1 MSETSS
7 IQTKRNEKAILRTVK
22 LIKSVAPN
30 ENMVQNQ
37 LGLGPLCSLRT

>member
-37 LGLGPLCSLRT
+37 LNIALLNVF